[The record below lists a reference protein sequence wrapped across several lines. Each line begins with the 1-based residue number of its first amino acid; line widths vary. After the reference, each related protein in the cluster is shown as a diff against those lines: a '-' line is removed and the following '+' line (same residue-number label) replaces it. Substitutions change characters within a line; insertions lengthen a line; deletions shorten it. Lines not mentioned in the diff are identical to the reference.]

1 MAQGNQHQS
10 KSAGHSQ
17 QKAAQSQAS
26 QTNGMSSPQ
35 VSPLARDFFMQMQR
49 TAGNRAT
56 QAYANQMIQRNP
68 QQQAAPVPVAAPMQ
82 AAPVQAAAVPVA
94 TPAAAPAQA
103 AATQAAPV
111 QTPAVPVA
119 TPAAAPAQ
127 AAATQAAPVQAAPVP
142 VAAPTPAP
150 AQAAPMQAAPVQAA
164 PVPVAAPAAAPA
176 SDSLKE
182 GADTGAGIITA
193 FSESFGS
200 KSDDFKDAYDA
211 TKDESLA
218 QQSASHGAV
227 ASAADLIGGPFQILS
242 AIRETLSISEDSDR
256 TGHNKRW
263 NYAATGSSMI
273 ESTGKMVSG
282 SAGLVDKAAKSTGNT
297 DGVGA
302 SSAVSDYT
310 GTVGEA
316 ISAVKST
323 IMAVK
328 SIYDMY
334 SKHSE
339 NGGLDKGEASKG
351 VIDVISNA
359 IQAAQ
364 SGLKV
369 AKGIMEIM
377 DTSTASL
384 TSVIPGVSIAVS
396 GVKIAIKTVDVIKA
410 GLNRSAMTTL
420 KRDFKGK
427 NAGKSFVTA
436 KRWFRNAGVD
446 KEKLKIHKQ
455 ALEARKAQ
463 GDAQAETEL
472 EEIAQYELAK
482 EMKNINV
489 KRTNRGGLQI
499 GIELTKIAGD
509 IATLTGVGAQVGT
522 PLKIVASGVGA
533 AMPVVRSLKQAGRDR
548 AAKAGAWGITKAVF
562 NADKSTEKKQE
573 QRSKDADLIIHMI
586 RSLPV
591 LTASAAPAPAP
602 ATVAA
607 PTSAA
612 SAPAPATGTAPTT
625 AAPAPAPAIATAP
638 TTAAPVPATP
648 TTAAPTAA
656 APAPATPDPA
666 VLARYTQVRSY
677 VEAAGVSLPAL
688 EKFKDDPVKLR
699 SKLVE
704 AMGQRE

>member
-10 KSAGHSQ
+10 KSAGLSQ
-17 QKAAQSQAS
+17 QKAAQSQKVKTS
-26 QTNGMSSPQ
+26 GMASPQ
-35 VSPLARDFFMQMQR
+35 TSPLARDFFMQMQR

-56 QAYANQMIQRNP
+56 QTYAIQMIQRNP
-68 QQQAAPVPVAAPMQ
+68 QQQAVAPPSTVPVPTAAPSQ
-82 AAPVQAAAVPVA
+82 
-94 TPAAAPAQA
+94 TAPA
-103 AATQAAPV
+103 
-111 QTPAVPVA
+111 
-119 TPAAAPAQ
+119 
-127 AAATQAAPVQAAPVP
+127 QAAPVP
-142 VAAPTPAP
+142 VVAPT
-150 AQAAPMQAAPVQAA
+150 
-164 PVPVAAPAAAPA
+164 AAPA

-182 GADTGAGIITA
+182 GADTGAGIISA
-193 FSESFGS
+193 FSESFGN
-200 KSDDFKDAYDA
+200 KSDDFKDAYDT
-211 TKDESLA
+211 TKDASLA

-227 ASAADLIGGPFQILS
+227 AATADLIGGPFQILS
-242 AIRETLSISEDSDR
+242 AIRETLSISEDGDR
-256 TGHNKRW
+256 TDHNKRW

-273 ESTGKMVSG
+273 ESSGKMVSG

-302 SSAVSDYT
+302 SSSVSDYT
-310 GTVGEA
+310 GTVAEA

-339 NGGLDKGEASKG
+339 NGGLDKGETAKG

-377 DTSTASL
+377 ETSTASL

-410 GLNRSAMTTL
+410 GLNRSAMTAL

-455 ALEARKAQ
+455 VLEARKAQ

-573 QRSKDADLIIHMI
+573 RRAKDADLIIHMI
-586 RSLPV
+586 QSLPG
-591 LTASAAPAPAP
+591 LTPAAATPTVAPAPAP
-602 ATVAA
+602 AAPAPVPAATAMA
-607 PTSAA
+607 PTTA
-612 SAPAPATGTAPTT
+612 APAPAAATAPTT
-625 AAPAPAPAIATAP
+625 AAPAPA
-638 TTAAPVPATP
+638 TP
-648 TTAAPTAA
+648 SAAAPTAA
-656 APAPATPDPA
+656 VPAPATPDPA
-666 VLARYTQVRSY
+666 VLARYSQVKSY

-688 EKFKDDPVKLR
+688 EKFKDDRDKLR
-699 SKLVE
+699 SKLIE